1 MQKKVSVYTL
11 FALLRK
17 NNMKEFQSSLIFALC
32 LLALTACVFFFKYGK
47 ERAETKRLEA
57 ETQIVQDQVYSIE
70 KKANLETAEAE
81 RLSRIARES
90 AESNM
95 EKARI
100 AREMLEKSKRT
111 SALSQ
116 KEIVDKLNAQL
127 EREADARL
135 AAEKAS
141 TELAKQRDILT
152 KAVAQTKSDLQ
163 KLKDLQNTTKD
174 KSTSNRILA
183 MQKLLK
189 EREAEIERLKKRQAE
204 LELMNARARE
214 AQMNT
219 EREIEKRGGL
229 VLLPHHKRVFSPR

>member
-1 MQKKVSVYTL
+1 
-11 FALLRK
+11 
-17 NNMKEFQSSLIFALC
+17 MKDFQGSLIFAMC
-32 LLALTACVFFFKYGK
+32 LLALTAVVLFFKYGQ
-47 ERAETKRLEA
+47 ERAETIRLEA
-57 ETQIVQDQVYSIE
+57 ETEIVQNKVHDIE

-81 RLSRIARES
+81 RLSRIAQKS

-111 SALSQ
+111 SALTQ

-135 AAEKAS
+135 SAEKAS
-141 TELAKQRDILT
+141 AELAKQRDVLT

-163 KLKDLQNTTKD
+163 KLKDLQGSVND
-174 KSTSNRILA
+174 KSSSQRILA

-189 EREAEIERLKKRQAE
+189 DREAEIERLKKRQAE
-204 LELMNARARE
+204 LEAMNALARE
-214 AQMNT
+214 AQMQT
-219 EREIEKRGGL
+219 EKEIEKHGGI
-229 VLLPHHKRVFSPR
+229 VLLPRHKRIFSTR

>member
-1 MQKKVSVYTL
+1 
-11 FALLRK
+11 
-17 NNMKEFQSSLIFALC
+17 MKDFQGSLIFAMC
-32 LLALTACVFFFKYGK
+32 LLALTAVVFFFKYGQ
-47 ERAETKRLEA
+47 ERAETIRLEA
-57 ETQIVQDQVYSIE
+57 ETEIVQNKVHDIE

-81 RLSRIARES
+81 RLSRIAQKS

-111 SALSQ
+111 SALTQ

-135 AAEKAS
+135 SAEKAS
-141 TELAKQRDILT
+141 AELAKQRDVLT

-163 KLKDLQNTTKD
+163 KLKDLQGSVND
-174 KSTSNRILA
+174 KSSSQRILA

-189 EREAEIERLKKRQAE
+189 DREAEIERLKKRQAE
-204 LELMNARARE
+204 LEAMNALARE
-214 AQMNT
+214 AQMQT
-219 EREIEKRGGL
+219 EKEIEKHGGI
-229 VLLPHHKRVFSPR
+229 VLLPRHKRIFSTR

>member
-1 MQKKVSVYTL
+1 MQNKVH
-11 FALLRK
+11 
-17 NNMKEFQSSLIFALC
+17 
-32 LLALTACVFFFKYGK
+32 
-47 ERAETKRLEA
+47 
-57 ETQIVQDQVYSIE
+57 DIE

-81 RLSRIARES
+81 RLSRIAQKS

-111 SALSQ
+111 SALTQ

-135 AAEKAS
+135 SAEKAS
-141 TELAKQRDILT
+141 AELAKQRDILT

-163 KLKDLQNTTKD
+163 KLKDLQGSVNN
-174 KSTSNRILA
+174 KSSSQRILA

-189 EREAEIERLKKRQAE
+189 DREAEIERLKKRQAE
-204 LELMNARARE
+204 LEAMNALARE
-214 AQMNT
+214 AQMQT
-219 EREIEKRGGL
+219 EKEIEKHGGI
-229 VLLPHHKRVFSPR
+229 VLLPRHKRIFSTR

>member
-1 MQKKVSVYTL
+1 
-11 FALLRK
+11 
-17 NNMKEFQSSLIFALC
+17 MKDFQGSLIFAMC
-32 LLALTACVFFFKYGK
+32 LLALTAVVFFFKYGQ
-47 ERAETKRLEA
+47 ERAETIRLEA
-57 ETQIVQDQVYSIE
+57 ETEIVQNKVHDIE

-81 RLSRIARES
+81 RLSRIAQKS

-111 SALSQ
+111 SALTQ

-135 AAEKAS
+135 SAEKAS
-141 TELAKQRDILT
+141 AELAKQRDVLT

-163 KLKDLQNTTKD
+163 KLKDLQGSVND
-174 KSTSNRILA
+174 KSSSQRILA

-189 EREAEIERLKKRQAE
+189 DREAEIERLKKRQAE
-204 LELMNARARE
+204 LEAMNALARE
-214 AQMNT
+214 AQMQT
-219 EREIEKRGGL
+219 EKEIEKRGGI
-229 VLLPHHKRVFSPR
+229 VLLPRHKRIFSTR

>member
-1 MQKKVSVYTL
+1 
-11 FALLRK
+11 
-17 NNMKEFQSSLIFALC
+17 MKDFQGSLIFAMC
-32 LLALTACVFFFKYGK
+32 LLALTAVVFFFKYGQ
-47 ERAETKRLEA
+47 EHAETIRLEA
-57 ETQIVQDQVYSIE
+57 ETEIVQNKVHDIE

-81 RLSRIARES
+81 RLSRIAQKS

-111 SALSQ
+111 SALTQ

-135 AAEKAS
+135 SAEKAS
-141 TELAKQRDILT
+141 AELAKQRDVLT

-163 KLKDLQNTTKD
+163 KLKDLQGSVND
-174 KSTSNRILA
+174 KSSSQRILA

-189 EREAEIERLKKRQAE
+189 DREAEIERLKKRQAE
-204 LELMNARARE
+204 LEAMNALARE
-214 AQMNT
+214 AQMQT
-219 EREIEKRGGL
+219 EKEIEKRGGI
-229 VLLPHHKRVFSPR
+229 VLLPRHKRIFSTR

>member
-1 MQKKVSVYTL
+1 
-11 FALLRK
+11 
-17 NNMKEFQSSLIFALC
+17 MKDFQGSLIFAMC
-32 LLALTACVFFFKYGK
+32 LLALTAVVFFFKYGQD
-47 ERAETKRLEA
+47 RAETIRLEA
-57 ETQIVQDQVYSIE
+57 ETEIVQNKVHDIE

-81 RLSRIARES
+81 RLSRIAQKS

-111 SALSQ
+111 SALTQ

-135 AAEKAS
+135 SAEKAS
-141 TELAKQRDILT
+141 AELAKQRDVLT

-163 KLKDLQNTTKD
+163 KLKDLQGSVND
-174 KSTSNRILA
+174 KSSSQRILA

-189 EREAEIERLKKRQAE
+189 DREAEIERLKKRQAE
-204 LELMNARARE
+204 LEAMNALARE
-214 AQMNT
+214 AQMQT
-219 EREIEKRGGL
+219 EKEIEKRGGI
-229 VLLPHHKRVFSPR
+229 VLLPRHKRIFSTR

>member
-1 MQKKVSVYTL
+1 
-11 FALLRK
+11 
-17 NNMKEFQSSLIFALC
+17 MKDFQGSLIFAMC
-32 LLALTACVFFFKYGK
+32 LLALTAVVLFFKQ
-47 ERAETKRLEA
+47 ERAETIRLEA
-57 ETQIVQDQVYSIE
+57 ETEIVQNKVHDIE

-81 RLSRIARES
+81 RLSRIAQKS

-111 SALSQ
+111 SALTQ

-135 AAEKAS
+135 SAEKAS
-141 TELAKQRDILT
+141 AELAKQRDVLT

-163 KLKDLQNTTKD
+163 KLKDLQGSVND
-174 KSTSNRILA
+174 KSSSQRILA

-189 EREAEIERLKKRQAE
+189 DREAEIERLKKRQAE
-204 LELMNARARE
+204 LEAMNALARE
-214 AQMNT
+214 AQMQT
-219 EREIEKRGGL
+219 EKEIEKRGGI
-229 VLLPHHKRVFSPR
+229 VLLPRHKRIFSTR

>member
-1 MQKKVSVYTL
+1 
-11 FALLRK
+11 
-17 NNMKEFQSSLIFALC
+17 MKDFQGSLIFAMC
-32 LLALTACVFFFKYGK
+32 LLALTAVVFFFKYGQ
-47 ERAETKRLEA
+47 ERAETIRLEA
-57 ETQIVQDQVYSIE
+57 ETEIVQNKVHDIE

-81 RLSRIARES
+81 RLSRIAQKS

-111 SALSQ
+111 SALTQ

-135 AAEKAS
+135 SAEKAS
-141 TELAKQRDILT
+141 AELAKQRDILT

-163 KLKDLQNTTKD
+163 KLKDLQGSVND
-174 KSTSNRILA
+174 KSSSQRILA

-189 EREAEIERLKKRQAE
+189 DREAEIERLKKRQAE
-204 LELMNARARE
+204 LEAMNALARE
-214 AQMNT
+214 AQMQT
-219 EREIEKRGGL
+219 EKEIERRGGI
-229 VLLPHHKRVFSPR
+229 VLLPRHKRIFSTR

>member
-1 MQKKVSVYTL
+1 
-11 FALLRK
+11 
-17 NNMKEFQSSLIFALC
+17 MKDFQGSLIFAMC
-32 LLALTACVFFFKYGK
+32 LLALTAVVFFFKYGQ
-47 ERAETKRLEA
+47 ERAETIRLEA
-57 ETQIVQDQVYSIE
+57 ETEIVQNKVHDIE

-81 RLSRIARES
+81 RLSRIAQKS

-111 SALSQ
+111 SALTQ

-135 AAEKAS
+135 SAEKAS
-141 TELAKQRDILT
+141 AELAKQRDILT

-163 KLKDLQNTTKD
+163 KLKDLQGSVND
-174 KSTSNRILA
+174 KSSSQRILA

-189 EREAEIERLKKRQAE
+189 DREAEIERLKKRQAE
-204 LELMNARARE
+204 LEAMNALARE
-214 AQMNT
+214 AQMQT
-219 EREIEKRGGL
+219 EKEIEKHGGI
-229 VLLPHHKRVFSPR
+229 VLLPRHKRIFSTR

>member
-1 MQKKVSVYTL
+1 
-11 FALLRK
+11 
-17 NNMKEFQSSLIFALC
+17 MKDFQGSLIFAMC
-32 LLALTACVFFFKYGK
+32 LLALTAVVFFFKYGQ
-47 ERAETKRLEA
+47 EHAETIRLEA
-57 ETQIVQDQVYSIE
+57 ETEIVQNKVHDIE

-81 RLSRIARES
+81 RLSRIAQKS

-111 SALSQ
+111 SALTQ

-135 AAEKAS
+135 SAEKAS
-141 TELAKQRDILT
+141 AELAKQRDILT

-163 KLKDLQNTTKD
+163 KLKDLQGSVNN
-174 KSTSNRILA
+174 KSSSQRILA

-189 EREAEIERLKKRQAE
+189 DREAEIERLKKRQAE
-204 LELMNARARE
+204 LEAMNALARE
-214 AQMNT
+214 AQMQT
-219 EREIEKRGGL
+219 EKEIEKHGGI
-229 VLLPHHKRVFSPR
+229 VLLPRHKRIFSTR

>member
-1 MQKKVSVYTL
+1 
-11 FALLRK
+11 
-17 NNMKEFQSSLIFALC
+17 MKDFQGSLIFAMC
-32 LLALTACVFFFKYGK
+32 LLALTAVVFFFKYGQ
-47 ERAETKRLEA
+47 ERAETIRLEA
-57 ETQIVQDQVYSIE
+57 ETEIVQNKVHDIE

-81 RLSRIARES
+81 RLSRIAQKS

-111 SALSQ
+111 SALTQ

-135 AAEKAS
+135 SAEKAS
-141 TELAKQRDILT
+141 AELAKQRDVLT

-163 KLKDLQNTTKD
+163 KLKDLQGSVND
-174 KSTSNRILA
+174 KSSSQRILA

-189 EREAEIERLKKRQAE
+189 DREAEIERLKKRQAE
-204 LELMNARARE
+204 LEAMNALARE
-214 AQMNT
+214 AQMQT
-219 EREIEKRGGL
+219 EKEIERRGGI
-229 VLLPHHKRVFSPR
+229 VLLPRHKRIFSTR

>member
-1 MQKKVSVYTL
+1 
-11 FALLRK
+11 
-17 NNMKEFQSSLIFALC
+17 MKDFQGSLIFAMC
-32 LLALTACVFFFKYGK
+32 LLALTAVVFFFKYGQ
-47 ERAETKRLEA
+47 ERAETIRLEA
-57 ETQIVQDQVYSIE
+57 ETEIVQNKVHDIE

-81 RLSRIARES
+81 RLSRIAQKS

-111 SALSQ
+111 SALTQ

-135 AAEKAS
+135 SAEKAS
-141 TELAKQRDILT
+141 AELAKQRDVLT

-163 KLKDLQNTTKD
+163 KLKDLQGSVNN
-174 KSTSNRILA
+174 KSSSQRILA

-189 EREAEIERLKKRQAE
+189 DREAEIERLKKRQAE
-204 LELMNARARE
+204 LEAMNALARE
-214 AQMNT
+214 AQMQT
-219 EREIEKRGGL
+219 EKEIEKRGGI
-229 VLLPHHKRVFSPR
+229 VLLPRHKRIFSTR

>member
-1 MQKKVSVYTL
+1 
-11 FALLRK
+11 
-17 NNMKEFQSSLIFALC
+17 MKDFQGSLIFAMC
-32 LLALTACVFFFKYGK
+32 LLALTAVVFFFKYGQ
-47 ERAETKRLEA
+47 ERAETIRLEA
-57 ETQIVQDQVYSIE
+57 ETEIVQNKVHDIE

-81 RLSRIARES
+81 RLSRIAQKS

-111 SALSQ
+111 SALTQ

-135 AAEKAS
+135 SAEKAS
-141 TELAKQRDILT
+141 AELAKQRDILT

-163 KLKDLQNTTKD
+163 KLKDLQGSVND
-174 KSTSNRILA
+174 KSSSQRILA

-189 EREAEIERLKKRQAE
+189 DREAEIERLKKRQAE
-204 LELMNARARE
+204 LEAMNALARE
-214 AQMNT
+214 AQMQT
-219 EREIEKRGGL
+219 EKEIEKRGGI
-229 VLLPHHKRVFSPR
+229 VLLPRHKRIFSTR